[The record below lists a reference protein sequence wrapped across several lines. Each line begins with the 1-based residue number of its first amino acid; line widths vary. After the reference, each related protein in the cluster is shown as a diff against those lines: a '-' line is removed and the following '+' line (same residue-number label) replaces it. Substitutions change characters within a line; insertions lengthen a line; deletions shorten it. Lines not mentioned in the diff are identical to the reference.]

1 MQIIFKDKRLVAI
14 NKPCGMPSQSDPTG
28 DEDALTLTS
37 RLLGY
42 DTPKNH
48 LWLVHRL
55 DRVVGGVMVFAVTR
69 ESSASLSALIS
80 DKSATKEYLAVVE
93 GEATGGVIESLLFKD
108 ARRGMSFV
116 VDRARAGV
124 KEAKLEYIPLEYVN
138 TDRGVMTLVR
148 VRLFTG
154 RFHQIRAQMSHIGH
168 PIVGDGKYGSHNNKA
183 KMPSLISTRLTF
195 SLDGKDYCLEAMP
208 PLDAYPWCEF
218 SKISYQGEF

>member
-28 DEDALTLTS
+28 AEDALTVTS

-42 DTPKNH
+42 DTPENH

-55 DRVVGGVMVFAVTR
+55 DRVVGGIMVFARTR
-69 ESSASLSALIS
+69 SSASALSAIIS
-80 DKSATKEYLAVVE
+80 EKIVIKEYFAVVE
-93 GEATGGVIESLLFKD
+93 GDAKGGTIESLLFKD

-116 VDRARAGV
+116 VDRMRVGV
-124 KEAKLEYIPLEYVN
+124 KEARLEYIPLECVD
-138 TDRGVMTLVR
+138 TDKGVMTLVR

-154 RFHQIRAQMSHIGH
+154 RFHQIRAQISHIGH

-183 KMPSLISTRLTF
+183 KMPSLFSTRLTF
-195 SLDGKDYCLEAMP
+195 SLDGVNYKLEAMP
-208 PLDAYPWCEF
+208 PLEAYPWCEF
-218 SKISYQGEF
+218 SKTSYLGEF

>member
-1 MQIIFKDKRLVAI
+1 MQILFKDKRLVAI

-28 DEDALTLTS
+28 DKDALTLTS
-37 RLLGY
+37 ELLGY

-55 DRVVGGVMVFAVTR
+55 DRVVGGVLVFAR
-69 ESSASLSALIS
+69 GRGYASSLSALIGE
-80 DKSATKEYLAVVE
+80 KVATKEYFAVVE
-93 GEATGGVIESLLFKD
+93 GNAKGGIIESLLFKD

-116 VDRARAGV
+116 VDRMRVGV
-124 KEAKLEYIPLEYVN
+124 KEAKLEYIPLECVS
-138 TDRGVMTLVR
+138 TEKGVMTLVR

-183 KMPSLISTRLTF
+183 KMPSLFSTRLTF
-195 SLDGKDYCLEAMP
+195 SLEGKDYKLEAMP
-208 PLDAYPWCEF
+208 PLEAYPWREF
-218 SKISYQGEF
+218 SKESYLGEF